1 MSLLKELSQFQVPV
15 RLVDERVAERGK
27 LPGTFIIVKERLA
40 VKEQYG
46 LDIISSR
53 ETLYKE

>member
-1 MSLLKELSQFQVPV
+1 
-15 RLVDERVAERGK
+15 LVDERVAERGK
-27 LPGTFIIVKERLA
+27 LPGTGIIVKERLFI
-40 VKEQYG
+40 KERYG